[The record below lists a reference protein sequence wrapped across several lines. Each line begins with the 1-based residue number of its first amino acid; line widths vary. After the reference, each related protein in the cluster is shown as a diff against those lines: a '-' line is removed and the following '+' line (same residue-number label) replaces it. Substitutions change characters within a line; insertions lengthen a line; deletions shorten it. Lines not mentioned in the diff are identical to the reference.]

1 MLLGNHWTG
10 IRLLKRDAPLQLF
23 DLVADLGETT
33 DVAAK
38 HPEVVARITEI
49 MRTGRTDNEFW
60 KAPKN

>member
-1 MLLGNHWTG
+1 V
-10 IRLLKRDAPLQLF
+10 KRDAPLQLF

-49 MRTGRTDNEFW
+49 MRTGRADNEFW
-60 KAPKN
+60 KAPVN